1 MANQLDANVKD
12 DLKTQ
17 FVTREGTY
25 RLLTLPEYSRPNR
38 VGYSNNQSSPQVRVS
53 FVTLPNPSSGSGS
66 NSGSHNSKNNS
77 EAANASPAATTT
89 TSDKRTQLQS
99 NGGAITA
106 ATPATPTITTTLNG
120 GGGMGG
126 GGGGGGDSYN
136 GSSTVDARLG
146 GGISMHSMTNGG
158 VLDQNGMPTNQI
170 YGGDRICFN
179 FGRDLYVYAFRGI
192 KKGAEMSKPIDK
204 KFYKGTNPSCHDF
217 NANAATPTGA
227 PLLVGFT
234 TGQIQLVSPQQGPR
248 ELRKLFNEER
258 LIDKT
263 KVTCLKWLPNSP
275 HLFLASHASGH
286 LYLYNEE
293 LPCAATAP
301 SYQPFKV
308 GDGYTILTCKSK
320 STRNPLYKWV
330 FSTDNCCINELC
342 FSPCG
347 SNLALVSQDGFLRVF
362 HYDTMELLGIA
373 RSYFGGFLC
382 VCWSPDGKYIVVGGE
397 DDLVTVWSLH
407 ERRVV
412 ARGQG
417 HRSWV
422 SVVAFDPYTTSYT
435 NWDGGDFSDDENQ
448 LNEYTATREER
459 FSGDSTANG
468 GFEGFDKN
476 STPLHTTRARPHSAS
491 FRSDASSAAL
501 APDKLAISYRLGSVS
516 QDTQICLW
524 DITED
529 VLRHPLTMRQRVNS
543 TQLNDSSFMNGG
555 LDADGIKVIRPVAM
569 GQASNFADSG
579 SCSPIRETAGGV
591 VGATEHS
598 NSSSSKFSTANCT
611 ISSQSSNANTPP
623 DECCETDAAIVNTAN
638 TASKSNSRPHGTS
651 NSIKFPNCIST
662 TKSDSIDSS
671 GPRVSNS
678 NYSTSGYNSKNS
690 NSSTKANSNTGS
702 GGNGSGSFSA
712 FNSLTQRL
720 SNFSFLSNS
729 DKRSATIGYEGNGAG
744 STATNHRQHRK
755 AMSMLKSYN
764 QHNHSNHNNNRS
776 SNSSSTNFAHSTAVE
791 SGTGTGSGSGS
802 GSGIGSSATANSF
815 GSLKLSK
822 SSHNSSLVTAG
833 QSSTSVSSYDPM
845 KLIGTPAC
853 PRFEECPLLEP
864 LICKKIA
871 HERLTAL
878 IFREDCFLTACQD
891 GFIYTWAR
899 PGHTTH
905 VAQHLSPS
913 QSAPPGGTVI

>member
-1 MANQLDANVKD
+1 M
-12 DLKTQ
+12 
-17 FVTREGTY
+17 
-25 RLLTLPEYSRPNR
+25 
-38 VGYSNNQSSPQVRVS
+38 
-53 FVTLPNPSSGSGS
+53 
-66 NSGSHNSKNNS
+66 
-77 EAANASPAATTT
+77 
-89 TSDKRTQLQS
+89 
-99 NGGAITA
+99 
-106 ATPATPTITTTLNG
+106 
-120 GGGMGG
+120 
-126 GGGGGGDSYN
+126 
-136 GSSTVDARLG
+136 
-146 GGISMHSMTNGG
+146 
-158 VLDQNGMPTNQI
+158 
-170 YGGDRICFN
+170 
-179 FGRDLYVYAFRGI
+179 
-192 KKGAEMSKPIDK
+192 
-204 KFYKGTNPSCHDF
+204 
-217 NANAATPTGA
+217 
-227 PLLVGFT
+227 
-234 TGQIQLVSPQQGPR
+234 
-248 ELRKLFNEER
+248 
-258 LIDKT
+258 
-263 KVTCLKWLPNSP
+263 TCLKWLPNSP

-330 FSTDNCCINELC
+330 FSTNNCCINELC

-476 STPLHTTRARPHSAS
+476 STPLHAPRVRPHSAS

-579 SCSPIRETAGGV
+579 SCSPNRESAGGV
-591 VGATEHS
+591 VGATTEHS

-623 DECCETDAAIVNTAN
+623 DECCETDTPIVNTAN
-638 TASKSNSRPHGTS
+638 TVSKRTSTS

-678 NYSTSGYNSKNS
+678 NYSTSGYNSK
-690 NSSTKANSNTGS
+690 
-702 GGNGSGSFSA
+702 
-712 FNSLTQRL
+712 
-720 SNFSFLSNS
+720 
-729 DKRSATIGYEGNGAG
+729 IP
-744 STATNHRQHRK
+744 
-755 AMSMLKSYN
+755 
-764 QHNHSNHNNNRS
+764 
-776 SNSSSTNFAHSTAVE
+776 
-791 SGTGTGSGSGS
+791 
-802 GSGIGSSATANSF
+802 I
-815 GSLKLSK
+815 
-822 SSHNSSLVTAG
+822 
-833 QSSTSVSSYDPM
+833 
-845 KLIGTPAC
+845 
-853 PRFEECPLLEP
+853 
-864 LICKKIA
+864 
-871 HERLTAL
+871 
-878 IFREDCFLTACQD
+878 
-891 GFIYTWAR
+891 AR
-899 PGHTTH
+899 PNRIPIR
-905 VAQHLSPS
+905 VAAV
-913 QSAPPGGTVI
+913 SAPSIASHSVCPTLVS